1 MGVINIYSKMTQVQ
15 GSNLLDVLKKK
26 MRQTKE
32 EMEKYKE
39 ESEDMARKLQVEI
52 MRREEAEGEV
62 AALNR
67 RIQLLEE
74 DLERSEERLATATQ
88 KLAEASHAADESE
101 RIRKALENKNNMED
115 DRVAILEAQLAQAKL
130 IAEEADKKLA
140 MVEADLER
148 AEERAETGESKI
160 VELEE

>member
-1 MGVINIYSKMTQVQ
+1 MGSAVPTRLTRRSRMAQVQ
-15 GSNLLDVLKKK
+15 GNNLLDVLKKK

-52 MRREEAEGEV
+52 CRREEAEGEV

-101 RIRKALENKNNMED
+101 RMRKVLENKNNM
-115 DRVAILEAQLAQAKL
+115 
-130 IAEEADKKLA
+130 
-140 MVEADLER
+140 
-148 AEERAETGESKI
+148 EERAETGESKI
-160 VELEE
+160 VELEEELRVVGNNLKSLEV

>member
-1 MGVINIYSKMTQVQ
+1 MGSALSTTPTTTTRMAQVQ
-15 GSNLLDVLKKK
+15 GNNLLDVLKKK

-52 MRREEAEGEV
+52 CRREEAEGEV

-101 RIRKALENKNNMED
+101 RIRKALENRSLSD
-115 DRVAILEAQLAQAKL
+115 
-130 IAEEADKKLA
+130 
-140 MVEADLER
+140 
-148 AEERAETGESKI
+148 EERMEA
-160 VELEE
+160 L

>member
-1 MGVINIYSKMTQVQ
+1 MGSALSTTPTTTTRMAQVQ
-15 GSNLLDVLKKK
+15 GNNLLDVLKKK

-52 MRREEAEGEV
+52 RRREEAEGEV

-74 DLERSEERLATATQ
+74 DLERSEERLAAATQ

-101 RIRKALENKNNMED
+101 RIRKVLENKSLSDEERMEALENQLK
-115 DRVAILEAQLAQAKL
+115 EA
-130 IAEEADKKLA
+130 
-140 MVEADLER
+140 R
-148 AEERAETGESKI
+148 
-160 VELEE
+160 

>member
-1 MGVINIYSKMTQVQ
+1 MGLSAVPTRLTRRSRMAQVQ
-15 GSNLLDVLKKK
+15 GNNLLDVLKKK

-39 ESEDMARKLQVEI
+39 ESEDMARKLLVEI
-52 MRREEAEGEV
+52 GRREDAEGEV

-74 DLERSEERLATATQ
+74 DLERSEERLTTATQ

-101 RIRKALENKNNMED
+101 RIRKVLENKNNT
-115 DRVAILEAQLAQAKL
+115 
-130 IAEEADKKLA
+130 
-140 MVEADLER
+140 
-148 AEERAETGESKI
+148 EERAETGESKI
-160 VELEE
+160 VELEEELRVVGNNLKSLEVSEE

>member
-1 MGVINIYSKMTQVQ
+1 MGSALPTTPTTTRMAQVQ
-15 GSNLLDVLKKK
+15 GNNLLDVLKKK

-52 MRREEAEGEV
+52 RRREEAEGEV
-62 AALNR
+62 GALNR

-101 RIRKALENKNNMED
+101 R
-115 DRVAILEAQLAQAKL
+115 
-130 IAEEADKKLA
+130 
-140 MVEADLER
+140 
-148 AEERAETGESKI
+148 
-160 VELEE
+160 